1 MSKQHTFSTYN
12 AKSHLTK
19 TMSQMYDGY
28 KVTKWDF
35 YLDIMIISLLQI
47 NQISEVVKKLILVV

>member
-28 KVTKWDF
+28 KVTNETF
-35 YLDIMIISLLQI
+35 I
-47 NQISEVVKKLILVV
+47 